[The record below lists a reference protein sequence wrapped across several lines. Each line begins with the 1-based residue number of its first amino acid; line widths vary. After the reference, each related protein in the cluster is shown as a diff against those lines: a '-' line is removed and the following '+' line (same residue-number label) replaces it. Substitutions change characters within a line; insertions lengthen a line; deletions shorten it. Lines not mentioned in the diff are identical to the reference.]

1 MRKKVCIR
9 TKAFFKVVYICKSIV
24 YIRTIF
30 ARFCTICPK
39 ALKKRF
45 LNKNIFL
52 NGLVRKVYGIYYL
65 CIQTFTKHSV

>member
-9 TKAFFKVVYICKSIV
+9 TKAFFKVVYICKSNV

-45 LNKNIFL
+45 LNKNKFFE
-52 NGLVRKVYGIYYL
+52 RFS
-65 CIQTFTKHSV
+65 T